1 MKITKTQLRRIIR
14 EVAATWPADPRDELI
29 LNLKHKFGLRHVR
42 KSEDFDPTRIGGLW
56 MSAEGGEE
64 LGGDRLFDY
73 YNTDDTYDFGV
84 HSDLV
89 DFLEQHGQVPEW
101 YDPGT
106 ILTYPE

>member
-1 MKITKTQLRRIIR
+1 MLFEIKLNQVEGRFKSKPFVKWADKALR
-14 EVAATWPADPRDELI
+14 
-29 LNLKHKFGLRHVR
+29 K
-42 KSEDFDPTRIGGLW
+42 DFDEVPWKPYEDEAREKIMSAVTSW

-101 YDPGT
+101 YDAGT